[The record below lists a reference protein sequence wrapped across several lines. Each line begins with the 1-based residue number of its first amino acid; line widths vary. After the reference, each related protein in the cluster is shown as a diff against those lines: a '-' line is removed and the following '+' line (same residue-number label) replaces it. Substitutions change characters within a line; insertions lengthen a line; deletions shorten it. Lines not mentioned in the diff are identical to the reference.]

1 MIGVGRAVAWL
12 DDVASEVG
20 RIASSVGSA
29 TEESRK
35 VFGGESFW
43 EKATSFGSGGG
54 KGFRFP
60 SEAEATKMIN
70 RLEERKESI
79 QRRRTRIQ
87 DAYGA
92 LTQFAPDH
100 ASVSY
105 INTAQDSL
113 RKLEELN
120 DSALKY
126 VTNYISKIEKV
137 KKDKQGSDADAGAA
151 FGGTETRA

>member
-1 MIGVGRAVAWL
+1 MTGVGRAVAWL

-43 EKATSFGSGGG
+43 EKATSFGSGEG

-79 QRRRTRIQ
+79 MKRALKIE
-87 DAYGA
+87 DARSA
-92 LTQFAPDH
+92 LTNFAPDH
-100 ASVSY
+100 ASLSY
-105 INTAQDSL
+105 VQTARDSL
-113 RKLEELN
+113 DKLMDLN
-120 DSALKY
+120 QSALKY